1 MKKVIKWSLLIV
13 WMVVIFKFSNQPAV
27 VSDEKSKLVI
37 SLFNLIG
44 FNINS
49 VFGELSDFLIRKTA
63 HFLEYFILY
72 VLIYNVVKE
81 EFIIEKATFISIL
94 VVFLYACTDEFH
106 QTFII
111 GREGRFIDVIIDT
124 CGGVTAAFV
133 TFFIPKV
140 RYKHIRK

>member
-72 VLIYNVVKE
+72 LLIYKVVKE
-81 EFIIEKATFISIL
+81 
-94 VVFLYACTDEFH
+94 
-106 QTFII
+106 
-111 GREGRFIDVIIDT
+111 
-124 CGGVTAAFV
+124 
-133 TFFIPKV
+133 
-140 RYKHIRK
+140 